1 MNPNKIKNTHFM
13 RRFIF
18 NSFEAEMRNVYN
30 YRDYYFTHVSDY
42 LKGTPEQQAAL
53 TEDELVAIKDE
64 IREAL
69 HYFHIVDAMA
79 VPKKDQCWYTELLVE
94 LFANRITGR
103 PPYQKPVVTIKLYS
117 KKDYAKFWDTFVDF
131 RQDVNAPDSENYCL
145 KIGGITAIDW
155 DILLCHKWN
164 DDFYHKR
171 VDAEPDMPTMSFDI
185 DNNTICERYP
195 NGPKVDFDQLEKD
208 LQSIGIKRYKLI
220 KHT

>member
-1 MNPNKIKNTHFM
+1 MNPQKIKNIHFM

-30 YRDYYFTHVSDY
+30 YQDFNFTRVRDYLT
-42 LKGTPEQQAAL
+42 GTPEQQAEL
-53 TEDELVAIKDE
+53 TADGLLAIKDE
-64 IREAL
+64 IRDGL
-69 HYFHIVDAMA
+69 QYYHIIDSMA

-117 KKDYAKFWDTFVDF
+117 KKDYSKFWDTFVKP
-131 RQDVNAPDSENYCL
+131 RQDAHAPASENYCL

-155 DILLCHKWN
+155 DIVLSHNWCEEYVQKC
-164 DDFYHKR
+164 
-171 VDAEPDMPTMSFDI
+171 VDAEPDEPTMYFDM
-185 DNNTICERYP
+185 DGNTICERYP